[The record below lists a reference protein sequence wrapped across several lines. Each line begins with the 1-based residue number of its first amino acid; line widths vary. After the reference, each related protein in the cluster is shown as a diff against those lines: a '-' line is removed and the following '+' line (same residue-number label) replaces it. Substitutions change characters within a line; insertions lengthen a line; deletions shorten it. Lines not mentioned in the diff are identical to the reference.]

1 MKQSENLGAYKKILL
16 VSVTTIVAE
25 MTTFLVGLTMTRL
38 QLHGESVLVGS
49 TRSTNAFWVTSEIV
63 REQGPAGLYKG
74 LSSAILRHL
83 FYTPIR
89 IIEYEQLRSSLKS
102 DDGSFSL
109 PAKALSD
116 GISGI
121 VAQLVACPTNLVKV
135 RMQADGRTVAQGM

>member
-1 MKQSENLGAYKKILL
+1 M
-16 VSVTTIVAE
+16 TIVAE
-25 MTTFLVGLTMTRL
+25 TITFLVDLMMTRL
-38 QLHGESVLVGS
+38 QLHGESVSVGS
-49 TRSTNAFWVTSEIV
+49 TWSTNAFWVTSEIMQ
-63 REQGPAGLYKG
+63 EQGPMGLYKG

-83 FYTPIR
+83 FYTLMW

-121 VAQLVACPTNLVKV
+121 VAQLVASPADLVKV
-135 RMQADGRTVAQGM
+135 RMQTDGRTVAQGM